1 MAWGISIFNNIFR
14 QIVTY
19 DKIKRHKKAAKKK
32 GFPHL
37 PNLSRIIEE
46 ACHFI
51 SLGQEIKS
59 INLESRKY

>member
-1 MAWGISIFNNIFR
+1 MIRLN
-14 QIVTY
+14 VT
-19 DKIKRHKKAAKKK
+19 KKQPKKK
-32 GFPHL
+32 GFSHL

>member
-1 MAWGISIFNNIFR
+1 MIRLN
-14 QIVTY
+14 VT
-19 DKIKRHKKAAKKK
+19 KSSQKKK
-32 GFPHL
+32 GFTHL

-51 SLGQEIKS
+51 SLGQEMKS